1 MRRNAITSTYKIT
14 NSNIKKR
21 IDIKGKQIMVNVDKK
36 ILDQMNINS
45 KKTCFITLKDHKVN
59 HTNIKKYL
67 RKSLTKKS
75 RHPALEVNKQKVV
88 SFKAVFYQANIT
100 ANIPGHKE
108 KVYLGVSETTFK
120 VRYGNHKKSFTKQHH
135 KNDTQLSREYLKVKQ
150 ENGIPRIKWKVLKK
164 CHA

>member
-1 MRRNAITSTYKIT
+1 M
-14 NSNIKKR
+14 
-21 IDIKGKQIMVNVDKK
+21 
-36 ILDQMNINS
+36 
-45 KKTCFITLKDHKVN
+45 
-59 HTNIKKYL
+59 
-67 RKSLTKKS
+67 
-75 RHPALEVNKQKVV
+75 
-88 SFKAVFYQANIT
+88 FYQANIT

-164 CHA
+164 CHAKNQKKRNCILCLNEKYEIACYKRGNL